1 MNWVIYLPNLKT
13 QIVNRGQQP
22 LSESNEPDDLSNF
35 TSLSALTLS
44 VASDVTGYTVV
55 KDYLTTSTTLEK
67 VTLTLIAMTG
77 EGRSW
82 ELVELSAD
90 SSFSSM
96 GLRINASLRQSA
108 TGFYQVFESTICRR
122 GELADVT
129 FRVVVAFFGL

>member
-1 MNWVIYLPNLKT
+1 
-13 QIVNRGQQP
+13 
-22 LSESNEPDDLSNF
+22 LSESNDLDDLSNF

-67 VTLTLIAMTG
+67 VALTLIAEAG
-77 EGRSW
+77 EGCYQ

-96 GLRINASLRQSA
+96 GLKINGSMRQSA
-108 TGFYQVFESTICRR
+108 TVVFRFLKALFAGVEKWQM
-122 GELADVT
+122 
-129 FRVVVAFFGL
+129 